1 MDRIIPRLIILLLYL
16 IATWCWHLFIVFM
29 GTLRIFTRS
38 PQLVSAQV
46 RYFLMKS
53 QMERYFK
60 KNAHLDRIKY
70 YLLNCSIGNWY
81 ILYQISKNIN
91 PRLFAEFITVLAET
105 INPDPTIENEEP
117 EIYFSSEVCIATI
130 LNIFKNQN

>member
-1 MDRIIPRLIILLLYL
+1 
-16 IATWCWHLFIVFM
+16 M

-117 EIYFSSEVCIATI
+117 EIYFSSEVCIATN
-130 LNIFKNQN
+130 LNIFKI

>member
-1 MDRIIPRLIILLLYL
+1 
-16 IATWCWHLFIVFM
+16 M

-117 EIYFSSEVCIATI
+117 EIYFSSEVCRSGLKT
-130 LNIFKNQN
+130 

>member
-1 MDRIIPRLIILLLYL
+1 
-16 IATWCWHLFIVFM
+16 M

-117 EIYFSSEVCIATI
+117 EIYFSSEVCTRSGLKYEKSAI
-130 LNIFKNQN
+130 